1 MSSRTFEE
9 KQWVV
14 NRIETLIDISKKD
27 IKFRSESLSEI
38 QKTITD
44 GFAKTRNTLLTII
57 GITIS
62 TIFGLSFLEILD
74 SNISGWLI
82 LIIAIVAVVLFLSVN
97 FAQKLIQK
105 GLAPLQMALLKSND
119 QYNRVNARVI
129 DETIDLNKINYE
141 KLEAFYHYVY
151 LTFGVTLIMILNS
164 ANDGKEKSYNIK
176 YLRPVFI
183 QVIDEM
189 TKSLVVF
196 EKMYYDYEVQLKD
209 NGFLTGV
216 YLEILKPVVDHIKS
230 QKDIH
235 EKT

>member
-164 ANDGKEKSYNIK
+164 ANDGKEKS
-176 YLRPVFI
+176 
-183 QVIDEM
+183 
-189 TKSLVVF
+189 
-196 EKMYYDYEVQLKD
+196 
-209 NGFLTGV
+209 
-216 YLEILKPVVDHIKS
+216 
-230 QKDIH
+230 
-235 EKT
+235 